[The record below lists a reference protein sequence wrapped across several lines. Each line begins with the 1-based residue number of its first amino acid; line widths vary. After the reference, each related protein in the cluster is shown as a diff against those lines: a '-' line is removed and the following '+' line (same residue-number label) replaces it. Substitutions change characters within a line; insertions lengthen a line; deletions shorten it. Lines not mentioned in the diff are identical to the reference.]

1 MNTPIT
7 ELTAAMP
14 DISEHLDDYF
24 GNELGLP
31 TSRRAAPEKIEQVK
45 WAHAFTAAFLLS
57 RSNRAAD
64 LEKPELEKAREMEL
78 QFFGKTNHH
87 FIVTCIDGRNMP
99 IIMLSHVPHVG
110 GVMRTQAGELFG
122 FKKRTDGGVFADP
135 GSYEVRSITRLLTDY
150 PGETIHYSLDS
161 HFGCAARGEMESVAG
176 TNTDGGLATDVRR
189 KIIIAE
195 GILNTRKQLL
205 KNKKDLAEIYPQFF
219 SYNPHAGTVTMGLEL
234 YVDTVGQA
242 GFTDKVLS
250 ELQSQNLIV
259 TTGEFLDHPEIS
271 PQLEQLIQPADFRAK
286 FAQSLLSNWQAIAS
300 LYVEGKGPVYTAIYR
315 RIESIYQKAGWTV
328 GENFSFPDKQIPK
341 AIIENK
347 AKVMLKNLVTRW
359 SIAKNTNE
367 WPYDK
372 HQEQAIVIT
381 EGGYAPF
388 EGKLDVFSVFSYED
402 ILAQHDHL
410 YLAQRLVRGFRT
422 QGAKEGSSHGG
433 IKDPLGMLE
442 GNEFVDAP
450 VIIFNKAI
458 IRKISDS
465 RWEALKNINFS
476 EVLKQIDWNDKET
489 EKWDRSKISQLL
501 NNLLKEQYHDVAE
514 EIINGVYE
522 LFDRMRNLIY
532 DYRFRDL
539 LIDKQV
545 LLVNLIVDQN
555 RRPRIFVPLVV

>member
-1 MNTPIT
+1 MKPHID
-7 ELTAAMP
+7 ELSHRLP
-14 DISEHLDDYF
+14 FISAQLDQF
-24 GNELGLP
+24 FKNELDRLTLQG
-31 TSRRAAPEKIEQVK
+31 AAPEKIEQMK

-64 LEKPELEKAREMEL
+64 LEKPELEQAREMEL

-99 IIMLSHVPHVG
+99 VTMLSHVPRVG

-122 FKKRTDGGVFADP
+122 FKKRTDEGVFADP

-176 TNTDGGLATDVRR
+176 TNTDGGLATDIRR

-195 GILNTRKQLL
+195 GILNIRKQL
-205 KNKKDLAEIYPQFF
+205 KDDKDLAEIYPQFF
-219 SYNPHAGTVTMGLEL
+219 SYNPHDGTVTMGLEL

-250 ELQSQNLIV
+250 ELQSQKLIV
-259 TTGEFLDHPEIS
+259 TTGEFLDHPEMS
-271 PQLEQLIQPADFRAK
+271 QQLEKLVEPADFRAK
-286 FAQSLLSNWQAIAS
+286 FAQSLLSNWQAITS
-300 LYVEGKGPVYTAIYR
+300 LYAEGKGPVYTAIYR

-359 SIAKNTNE
+359 SIAEKTNE

-402 ILAQHDHL
+402 PLAQHDHL
-410 YLAQRLVRGFRT
+410 YLAQRLVRSFRT

-450 VIIFNKAI
+450 IIILNKAI

-465 RWEALKNINFS
+465 GWEALKNINFS
-476 EVLKQIDWNDKET
+476 EVLRQIDWNDKET

-522 LFDRMRNLIY
+522 LFDRMRNLMY